1 MQNIKIEY
9 VNGALVALERDG
21 VSYTH
26 LPVSA
31 IHFDHTAKIFP
42 HLKIEIEAGGA
53 PFVPAAPA
61 PPQPAEPEQP
71 PAAVE
76 EMQPAKEGEL
86 LPPGDSAPR
95 PARRPRPRHRNR
107 NRNRSQ

>member
-21 VSYTH
+21 VSYAH

-53 PFVPAAPA
+53 PFVPAAP
-61 PPQPAEPEQP
+61 EQP
-71 PAAVE
+71 PAVVE
-76 EMQPAKEGEL
+76 EVQTTKEGEL
-86 LPPGDSAPR
+86 LPPDDAAPR
-95 PARRPRPRHRNR
+95 PARRPRIRNR
-107 NRNRSQ
+107 NRNRSL

>member
-1 MQNIKIEY
+1 MKNIKIEY

-21 VSYTH
+21 VSYAH

-31 IHFDHTAKIFP
+31 IHFDHTVKTLP
-42 HLKIEIEAGGA
+42 HLKIEIESGGA

-61 PPQPAEPEQP
+61 QPQPAEPELP
-71 PAAVE
+71 PAVVE
-76 EMQPAKEGEL
+76 EAQTAKEGEL
-86 LPPGDSAPR
+86 LLPDDRAPR
-95 PARRPRPRHRNR
+95 SARRLRHRNR

>member
-9 VNGALVALERDG
+9 VNGVLVALERDG
-21 VSYTH
+21 VSYAH

-53 PFVPAAPA
+53 PFVPAAPSQ
-61 PPQPAEPEQP
+61 PQAAEQEQP
-71 PAAVE
+71 SALLE
-76 EMQPAKEGEL
+76 EVQPAKEGEL
-86 LPPGDSAPR
+86 LPPGDTSPR
-95 PARRPRPRHRNR
+95 PARRPRHRNR
-107 NRNRSQ
+107 NRSQ

>member
-21 VSYTH
+21 VSYAH

-53 PFVPAAPA
+53 PFVPAVQ
-61 PPQPAEPEQP
+61 PQPAEPEHP

-76 EMQPAKEGEL
+76 EVQPAKEGEL

-95 PARRPRPRHRNR
+95 PARRSRHRNR

>member
-21 VSYTH
+21 VSYAH

-42 HLKIEIEAGGA
+42 HLRIEIEAGGA

-61 PPQPAEPEQP
+61 QPVEPEQP

-76 EMQPAKEGEL
+76 EVQPAKEGE
-86 LPPGDSAPR
+86 SAPR
-95 PARRPRPRHRNR
+95 PARRPRHRNR

>member
-21 VSYTH
+21 VSYAH

-31 IHFDHTAKIFP
+31 IHFDHTTKIFP

-53 PFVPAAPA
+53 PFVPAAQ
-61 PPQPAEPEQP
+61 PQPAEPELP
-71 PAAVE
+71 PAVVE
-76 EMQPAKEGEL
+76 EAQTAKEGEL
-86 LPPGDSAPR
+86 LPPDNSAPR
-95 PARRPRPRHRNR
+95 PARRPRHRNR

>member
-9 VNGALVALERDG
+9 VNNVLVALEHNG

-26 LPVSA
+26 LPVSS

-53 PFVPAAPA
+53 PYTPAAPS
-61 PPQPAEPEQP
+61 QP
-71 PAAVE
+71 PAVVE
-76 EMQPAKEGEL
+76 GAQPAKEGEL
-86 LPPGDSAPR
+86 LPSDDTAPQS
-95 PARRPRPRHRNR
+95 ARRPRHRKR

>member
-9 VNGALVALERDG
+9 VNNVLVALEHNG

-26 LPVSA
+26 LPVSS

-53 PFVPAAPA
+53 PYTPAAPS
-61 PPQPAEPEQP
+61 QSQVVEPKQP

-76 EMQPAKEGEL
+76 GAQPTKEGEL
-86 LPPGDSAPR
+86 LPPDDTAPQQ
-95 PARRPRPRHRNR
+95 ARRPRHRNR
-107 NRNRSQ
+107 NRNRNRSQ

>member
-1 MQNIKIEY
+1 MMQNIKIEY

-21 VSYTH
+21 VSYAH

-61 PPQPAEPEQP
+61 QPQPAEPEQP

-76 EMQPAKEGEL
+76 EVQPAKEGEF
-86 LPPGDSAPR
+86 LPLGDTSPR
-95 PARRPRPRHRNR
+95 PARRPRHRNR

>member
-21 VSYTH
+21 VSYAH

-61 PPQPAEPEQP
+61 QPQAVEPEQP
-71 PAAVE
+71 PATVE
-76 EMQPAKEGEL
+76 GVQPAKEGEL
-86 LPPGDSAPR
+86 MPPDDTSPQV
-95 PARRPRPRHRNR
+95 ARRPRHRNR

>member
-9 VNGALVALERDG
+9 INGALVALERDG
-21 VSYTH
+21 VSYAH

-53 PFVPAAPA
+53 PFVPAVPA
-61 PPQPAEPEQP
+61 QPQPAEPEQP

-76 EMQPAKEGEL
+76 EVQPAKEGEL
-86 LPPGDSAPR
+86 LLPGDTAPR
-95 PARRPRPRHRNR
+95 PARRPRHRNR

>member
-9 VNGALVALERDG
+9 VNGVLVALERDG

-53 PFVPAAPA
+53 PFVLAAPSQ
-61 PPQPAEPEQP
+61 PQPADPEQP
-71 PAAVE
+71 PAAMEKVH
-76 EMQPAKEGEL
+76 PVKEGEL
-86 LPPGDSAPR
+86 LPADDAVPR
-95 PARRPRPRHRNR
+95 PARRSRNRNR

>member
-21 VSYTH
+21 VSYAH

-61 PPQPAEPEQP
+61 QPQPAEPEQP

-76 EMQPAKEGEL
+76 EVQPAKEGEL
-86 LPPGDSAPR
+86 LPPGDTSPR
-95 PARRPRPRHRNR
+95 PARRPRHRNR
-107 NRNRSQ
+107 NRNRNQ

>member
-21 VSYTH
+21 VSYAH

-53 PFVPAAPA
+53 PFVPAGQ
-61 PPQPAEPEQP
+61 PQPAEPEHP

-76 EMQPAKEGEL
+76 EVQPAKEGEL

-95 PARRPRPRHRNR
+95 PARRPRHRNR

>member
-1 MQNIKIEY
+1 MMQNIKIEY
-9 VNGALVALERDG
+9 VNNVLVALEHNG

-26 LPVSA
+26 LPVSS

-53 PFVPAAPA
+53 PYTPAAPSQ
-61 PPQPAEPEQP
+61 PQVVEPEQP

-76 EMQPAKEGEL
+76 EVQPAKEGEL
-86 LPPGDSAPR
+86 LPPGDTSPR
-95 PARRPRPRHRNR
+95 PARRPRHRNR